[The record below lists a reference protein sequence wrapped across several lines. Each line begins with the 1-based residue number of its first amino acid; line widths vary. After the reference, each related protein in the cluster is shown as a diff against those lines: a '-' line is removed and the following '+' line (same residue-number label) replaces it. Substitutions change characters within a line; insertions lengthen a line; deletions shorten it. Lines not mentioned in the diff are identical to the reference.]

1 MIDEESLNNI
11 ERLHKL
17 KAEGVITEADF
28 EAAKQKLLSGQ
39 RTMKA
44 SAAAQQTELVE
55 NDWFGWATLP
65 LKKYADFTGRSS
77 RKEFWM
83 FMLLYAVVFLVCG
96 IFGAVDESGP
106 LGKLAF
112 IAIIVTLLG
121 TVVPTFAVTARRFHD
136 LGKSGWFAL
145 LWLVPYLGVLVFIPM
160 MIEGT
165 RGDNR
170 FGPDPKQN

>member
-1 MIDEESLNNI
+1 MIDDESLNSI

-17 KAEGVITEADF
+17 KAEGVITESDF

-39 RTMKA
+39 RAVKSA
-44 SAAAQQTELVE
+44 SALPTADLAE

-83 FMLLYAVVFLVCG
+83 FMLLYAVVFIVCG
-96 IFGAVDESGP
+96 ILGAVDESGP

-112 IAIIVTLLG
+112 VALIVTLLG

-136 LGKSGWFAL
+136 LDKSGWFAL

-160 MIEGT
+160 VIEGT

-170 FGPDPKQN
+170 FGPDPKHD